1 MAFSSDI
8 VLDDVSGDDI
18 TYRLVS
24 PDKRG
29 GSRRID
35 IATSK
40 PQEAYLILNNQVQ
53 GKGASAVDAYLL
65 SLTDTQMTT
74 AGDLQTL
81 VINLTV
87 RIPRGGAFTLQ
98 EIKDRLFNVKNFL
111 TEANI
116 EALVRGEV

>member
-8 VLDDVSGDDI
+8 VLDDVSGDDV
-18 TYRLVS
+18 TYRLIS
-24 PDKRG
+24 PDVRG
-29 GSRRID
+29 GTRRMD
-35 IATSK
+35 IATSQ
-40 PQEAYLILNNQVQ
+40 PTPAYLILNNQVQ
-53 GKGASAVDAYLL
+53 GKGPSAVDAYLL

-74 AGDLQTL
+74 GGDLQTL

-87 RIPRGGAFTLQ
+87 RVPRGGAFTLQ

-116 EALVRGEV
+116 EALVRGEI